1 MRSPDPLGEPA
12 GSSSD
17 IRLPSLT
24 MSEVV
29 TIESPQTARQT
40 LASTL
45 RARLSSKPPRR
56 RPPVGKGHMG
66 TAMLFLSP
74 SIIIVAIFVVFP
86 ILFSFY
92 LSFHEWN
99 MFSTDRDFVGIQN
112 YRVMFAD
119 AEFWRVF
126 GHTTVYTLGTVPVN
140 MALALL
146 VAYVLNKRIRG
157 KRFLRAAFF
166 TPVIISSVAAAV
178 IWRWVFDPSMGL
190 INLAL
195 TSLNLPSVNWINDP
209 TAAMASLMIV
219 GVWKTFGINM
229 ILFSA
234 GLSGIPDQYY
244 EAAEI
249 DGAGRFAKFW
259 HITIPLLS
267 PTTLFIL
274 VLSIIGSFQVFD
286 LVYVLTYGGPLG
298 STKVLVFYLYEHA
311 FRYFNMGYASA
322 VAYLLFFVLFVLTL
336 IQIRFFKNRMV

>member
-1 MRSPDPLGEPA
+1 MPSRRSYN
-12 GSSSD
+12 
-17 IRLPSLT
+17 RLISAL

-29 TIESPQTARQT
+29 TTESPQAARKT
-40 LASTL
+40 ISALLKSKLAASP
-45 RARLSSKPPRR
+45 RPPR
-56 RPPVGKGHMG
+56 PPAKKGHIG
-66 TAMLFLSP
+66 TALLFLSP
-74 SIIIVAIFVVFP
+74 SIIIVAVFIVFP

-99 MFSTDRDFVGIQN
+99 MFSADQDFVGLQN
-112 YRVMFAD
+112 YRTLFRD
-119 AEFWRVF
+119 PEFWGVF
-126 GHTTVYTLGTVPVN
+126 WHTTVYTLGTVPIN

-178 IWRWVFDPSMGL
+178 IWRWVFDPSLGL
-190 INLAL
+190 LNHIF
-195 TSLNLPSVNWINDP
+195 TTLNLPPVNWLNDP
-209 TAAMASLMIV
+209 TAAMVSLIIV

-234 GLSGIPDQYY
+234 GLAGIPDQYY

-249 DGAGRFAKFW
+249 DGAGSFSKFW
-259 HITIPLLS
+259 HITVPLLS
-267 PTTLFIL
+267 PTTLFIM

-336 IQIRFFKNRMV
+336 AQIRFFKNRVA